1 MKKFRLYFD
10 TDKEV
15 EWLNGMAEQ
24 GYAMSGY
31 FLGVYTFDKCEPG
44 KYQYQID
51 NTDGMFRVENSY
63 REFMNEM
70 GIDIV
75 ALWGPWVYLRKH
87 TEDGPF
93 ELYSDVE
100 SRITHYEKILKLY
113 KFGAIIEAVGA
124 VLEMFAG
131 LHGVSVGL
139 VFACLLAALAGAFIR
154 QCFRI
159 REILSG
165 LYSRAGEC
173 DNAPIGVV
181 HRKPSL
187 LISLGFLMNAI
198 GLMIPTD
205 GVSGAVGFTK
215 GLFHGVA
222 IGCFILGLIFT
233 FWKREQQ

>member
-15 EWLNGMAEQ
+15 EWLNGLAEQ
-24 GYAMSGY
+24 GYALSGY
-31 FLGVYTFDKCEPG
+31 FLGVYTFDTCEPG

-51 NTDGMFRVENSY
+51 NTDGWFRVENSY

-100 SRITHYEKILKLY
+100 SRIAHYEKILKLY
-113 KFGAIIEAVGA
+113 KFGAIVEIIGVFLEVLVALNGISIGGA
-124 VLEMFAG
+124 L
-131 LHGVSVGL
+131 
-139 VFACLLAALAGAFIR
+139 ACLLAAFAGVFIH

-159 REILSG
+159 RQILSG
-165 LYSRAGEC
+165 LYTRAGEC
-173 DNAPIGVV
+173 DNAPLGVV

-187 LISLGFLMNAI
+187 LISLGFLMNSI
-198 GLMIPTD
+198 GLMIPA
-205 GVSGAVGFTK
+205 GSAGFAK
-215 GLFHGVA
+215 GFCHGVA
-222 IGCFILGLIFT
+222 IGCFIFGLLFT
-233 FWKREQQ
+233 FWKKAE

>member
-1 MKKFRLYFD
+1 MKKFRWYFD

-15 EWLNGMAEQ
+15 EWLNGLAEQ

-31 FLGVYTFDKCEPG
+31 FFGVYTFDKCEPG

-51 NTDGMFRVENSY
+51 NTNGMFRVENSY

-70 GIDIV
+70 GIEIV
-75 ALWGPWVYLRKH
+75 ALWGPWVYLQKH

-113 KFGAIIEAVGA
+113 KFGAIIETVGA
-124 VLEMFAG
+124 VLEMLAG
-131 LHGVSVGL
+131 IRGFSIGW
-139 VFACLLAALAGAFIR
+139 VFACLLAALAGVFMHH
-154 QCFRI
+154 CFRI
-159 REILSG
+159 RQILAG
-165 LYSRAGEC
+165 LYSRAREC

-198 GLMIPTD
+198 GLMTPPE
-205 GVSGAVGFTK
+205 GLGFLK
-215 GLFHGVA
+215 GLFHGIA
-222 IGCFILGLIFT
+222 IGCFIFGLIFT
-233 FWKREQQ
+233 FWKKV